1 MAENAVIQGTVVENA
16 VIQGTVAENVL
27 RYPKIRFI
35 KSRVKR

>member
-1 MAENAVIQGTVVENA
+1 VAENAVIQGTVVENA